1 MIVILMHI
9 VHGFLETQYSV
20 LKGETVD
27 IVFQRKVKGT
37 TNFPLLSIQGSIT
50 SEGDEDGKLLV
61 VE

>member
-20 LKGETVD
+20 LEGETVD
-27 IVFQRKVKGT
+27 IVFQRNVKGT
-37 TNFPLLSIQGSIT
+37 TNFPLISIQGSIT

-61 VE
+61 E